1 MKQEYG
7 GFSED
12 GKEYL
17 IKVNKRERLPTVWS
31 HILANEKFGSV
42 VTENMGGYTWYKNS
56 RLNRVSSWENNP
68 SYDIPSEV
76 IYLKNME
83 NKKAWSLGLNPM
95 PDNNN
100 YNVVYGFGYCKYIHK
115 SDGVEQELEMFVPRE
130 DSCKINI
137 LTLKNTTPNRKKLK
151 LYYYIKPVLGEDEIK
166 TNQYIKANLD
176 TNNNIIY
183 AKNLYKTEDLGNMVY
198 VSCSEKINSYTGD
211 KNFFLG
217 DGGISDPQGIRKIRL
232 NNDCGLGK
240 KSCIAYEV
248 EIELESYASQ
258 EISIVLGAEESLMD
272 CKNTAYKFSKIT
284 NCKQELTRC
293 KNWWKDILRKI
304 TSLYS
309 TRICKYSSKWLDK
322 LSNFGK

>member
-1 MKQEYG
+1 M
-7 GFSED
+7 
-12 GKEYL
+12 